1 MHFIPDGL
9 HCSAGD
15 IHCHHTIT
23 GVEVLEEGLYSLL
36 VHQKT
41 PLEREGGE
49 RGGRGREG
57 RGENVREEG
66 GRKKGREKGGRRENE
81 RKGKKEERNRG
92 SLLNL
97 LSVD

>member
-9 HCSAGD
+9 HRSARD

-23 GVEVLEEGLYSLL
+23 GVVVLEEGLYSLL
-36 VHQKT
+36 VHQKA

-49 RGGRGREG
+49 RGGEG
-57 RGENVREEG
+57 RGERGECEG
-66 GRKKGREKGGRRENE
+66 GRREEEREGEGREKGGRRENE

-92 SLLNL
+92 F
-97 LSVD
+97 